1 MNGNIT
7 SPAGPV
13 DRILL
18 TGPWG
23 ELLLLHVTL
32 TIKTIMIITINILM
46 INNNFMIIINFG
58 SLWLGP
64 RESSY
69 YSTSLWSR
77 LAWSSWLPWWSIP
90 SPSSSLWDPSDWA
103 LRESS
108 YYSLS
113 HSQLYCFP
121 SCISS
126 TQFKFI
132 IVSQLGWF
140 LNKLWFFSNTICQ
153 T

>member
-1 MNGNIT
+1 MFSFFPLVIAFSWCYEWEYYLASGPCRSDPSDWALGRAPIT
-7 SPAGPV
+7 PCHTYHQDYH
-13 DRILL
+13 DR
-18 TGPWG
+18 
-23 ELLLLHVTL
+23 
-32 TIKTIMIITINILM
+32 ITINILM
-46 INNNFMIIINFG
+46 INNNFMIIIVFG

-126 TQFKFI
+126 TH
-132 IVSQLGWF
+132 
-140 LNKLWFFSNTICQ
+140 LNYSINLNS
-153 T
+153 